1 MTPEEL
7 EREYQ
12 KQAGLANA
20 IGLSV
25 PVALQLQTVILLQQI
40 LLIVSKPPI
49 IVPSTDLPPDSKPFI
64 SKKDSRT

>member
-1 MTPEEL
+1 MTTEEL

-40 LLIVSKPPI
+40 LLIVSKPPMSVSPTPADI
-49 IVPSTDLPPDSKPFI
+49 KPFI
-64 SKKDSRT
+64 KKDSRT